1 MSCVTLGNSFS
12 LSKVY
17 FLHPKKKMISVEV
30 FFTDWGLVDRSQ
42 RKESKRERLISLG
55 LCGKPIRPL
64 HRTCTAHKGTGCPLN
79 EVLKARAEK
88 WARQVSRLQGT
99 SWRRK
104 EGCGRPKSLME
115 QGCFIHVCV
124 SLYIVIQGSFKWK
137 IKSGKEQKTRHIT
150 TISKGITRNN
160 NYYKARRQSISWV
173 RGSCLNSFT
182 LG

>member
-17 FLHPKKKMISVEV
+17 FLHSKKKMISVEV
-30 FFTDWGLVDRSQ
+30 FFIDWGLVDRSQ

-64 HRTCTAHKGTGCPLN
+64 HRTCTAHKGTGRLLN
-79 EVLKARAEK
+79 EVLKAWAEK

-115 QGCFIHVCV
+115 QGCFIHFCV

-137 IKSGKEQKTRHIT
+137 IESGKEQKTRHIT
-150 TISKGITRNN
+150 TKGMLYIHIHMLHILPRE
-160 NYYKARRQSISWV
+160 
-173 RGSCLNSFT
+173 
-182 LG
+182 